1 MTNKN
6 ITLHQKNNSGIYD
19 SLYINTVA
27 TKLSNSESLDTEL
40 EMTDGNSDSSM
51 NKIAS
56 YLKLLGI
63 MHIRVVCEDSSP
75 IQGVVISGLQEDKT
89 TDENGDVYGKIGN
102 TNIITLTSPYVDI
115 KDKTVDLT
123 NLYKTPFSILIIQM
137 EHVANLDIVRYETSK
152 NVKFSRYVESVDICC
167 VGGGGGGGTTPN
179 SNGNQNPTGGAGG
192 GGGGIVNKYNIP
204 VSSGYSQYIKIGSGG
219 KGGYTTSASTGAKV
233 SGETGGTTS
242 FMGVSAK
249 GGSGG
254 SVSYSGAVAIAG
266 QPGVDGCGYGGNGHG
281 GSNTTVSEFD
291 DGKTFYSGGGGSGIF
306 ETSQSSQRFKG
317 GSPNGADGGV
327 TISPITIIPPS
338 VAGIGGGGGGAS
350 NDFANF
356 TGGSGG
362 SGLVA
367 IRIHLS

>member
-1 MTNKN
+1 MANKN

-63 MHIRVVCEDSSP
+63 IHIRVVCEDSSP

-167 VGGGGGGGTTPN
+167 VGGGGGGGTTPH
-179 SNGNQNPTGGAGG
+179 SNGNPNPTGGAGG

-219 KGGYTTSASTGAKV
+219 KGGYTVGGQKFY
-233 SGETGGTTS
+233 GEAGGTTS

-249 GGSGG
+249 GGEGG
-254 SVSYSGAVAIAG
+254 YLNTFNDYVLAG
-266 QPGVDGCGYGGNGHG
+266 QPGVDGCGYGGSGNHG
-281 GSNTTVSEFD
+281 GSNTTISEFD
-291 DGKTFYSGGGGSGIF
+291 DGKTFYSGGGGAGIF
-306 ETSQSSQRFKG
+306 ETNQTGNRFKG

-327 TISPITIIPPS
+327 TISPMTIIPPS

-350 NDFANF
+350 NDFVNF